1 MSIRLLFILLVSV
14 ARCQVLWNKRTLRC
28 MLKAGTA
35 ITSPSIRSW
44 DYVTQGTMWGLSC
57 GEAHERVRSR
67 CNVNLETKHEK
78 EKICNH
84 FAAQVPVWPQ
94 KKTVHVT
101 KMGKA
106 DCMDHVAHNFWKDED
121 QHGTPRV
128 TDVCC
133 TQFSPYPWVA
143 LQVHCCDPIC
153 Y

>member
-1 MSIRLLFILLVSV
+1 MLLILLVSF
-14 ARCQVLWNKRTLRC
+14 AGCQAIWNTRNLQC

-35 ITSPSIRSW
+35 ITSPTISSFRYREKASFLERI
-44 DYVTQGTMWGLSC
+44 TCTK
-57 GEAHERVRSR
+57 AHGRVRIR
-67 CNVNLETKHEK
+67 CNVNLETKHERQ
-78 EKICNH
+78 KICNH